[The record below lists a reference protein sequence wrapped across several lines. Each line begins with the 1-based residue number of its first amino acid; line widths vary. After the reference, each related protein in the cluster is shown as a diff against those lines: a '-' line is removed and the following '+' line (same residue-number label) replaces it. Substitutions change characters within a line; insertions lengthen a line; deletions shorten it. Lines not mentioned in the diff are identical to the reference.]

1 MSEVTGSWVEVDSS
15 DEETSDGGDDDA
27 DIDDPDWVDCED
39 DESNGEL
46 MESLE
51 AVALSDQYHVDDATD
66 LTYSLSGM
74 SVEHDQICHL
84 ANELGVFFSIFLA
97 E

>member
-1 MSEVTGSWVEVDSS
+1 
-15 DEETSDGGDDDA
+15 
-27 DIDDPDWVDCED
+27 
-39 DESNGEL
+39 

-74 SVEHDQICHL
+74 SVEHGS
-84 ANELGVFFSIFLA
+84 NMSPSK
-97 E
+97 